1 MLSSSGEALWRWVVI
16 EGRSEVCVGRV
27 CFAFLT
33 HGGAMAAD
41 CVHGGLAYI
50 GMSMGGTNH
59 GAITPTPRKTERA
72 CVGNAIEPPL
82 RMRWE
87 DEARAPVFG
96 NRREQRGRGVNA
108 ASLRGELKGRDQ
120 SKDRVKR
127 RLFMGGHAGSPRD
140 HTLARRLR
148 HQDPREGRA
157 SCLQS
162 ERHSHGDEAEAV
174 EGRLDAERGRY

>member
-1 MLSSSGEALWRWVVI
+1 MTASVEASGDDVRMTGSASPMLSSSGEAFWWWVVV

-50 GMSMGGTNH
+50 GVSMGGTNH
-59 GAITPTPRKTERA
+59 GAITPTPWKTERA
-72 CVGNAIEPPL
+72 YVGNAIEPPL

-87 DEARAPVFG
+87 DGARAPAFV

-108 ASLRGELKGRDQ
+108 ASLHGELKGRDQ
-120 SKDRVKR
+120 SKDWVK
-127 RLFMGGHAGSPRD
+127 
-140 HTLARRLR
+140 
-148 HQDPREGRA
+148 
-157 SCLQS
+157 
-162 ERHSHGDEAEAV
+162 
-174 EGRLDAERGRY
+174 